1 MSEINTIGASNAV
14 LQDLAIKTKEKNDE
28 LDKNAFLE
36 LMVAQLNNQDPLN
49 PQENG
54 DFIAQLAQF
63 SSVEGIDNLNSTVE
77 VMSTSLQSS
86 QALQA
91 SALVG
96 RTVHIKSDSSFLAP
110 EGQVSGVI
118 KLDSS
123 AANLTLNISNSA
135 GVLVDQIDLGNQ
147 AAGDIRFAWN
157 GKDGNGVPFSA
168 GEYFFR
174 AEANTG
180 GASKEIDVSLSA
192 NVDSVSINPDRSVV
206 LNIAGRGAIP
216 LLNVE
221 EIL

>member
-1 MSEINTIGASNAV
+1 MTDITSTTASNP
-14 LQDLAIKTKEKNDE
+14 LLRELAIKPQENSKE

-54 DFIAQLAQF
+54 EFIAQLAQF
-63 SSVEGIDNLNSTVE
+63 SSVEGIENLNNTVE

-96 RTVHIKSDSSFLAP
+96 RRVHVLSDKSYLSADDDI
-110 EGQVSGVI
+110 SGTI
-118 KLDSS
+118 KLDRSTT
-123 AANLTLNISNSA
+123 NLTLNIANSA
-135 GVLVDQIDLGNQ
+135 GVLIDQIELGSQ
-147 AAGDIRFAWN
+147 TRGDIRFAWN
-157 GKDGNGVPFSA
+157 GKDANGVPYPE
-168 GEYFFR
+168 GEYLFT
-174 AEANTG
+174 AEADIG
-180 GASKEIDVSLSA
+180 GTTEEIDLALSA
-192 NVDSVSINPDRSVV
+192 NVDSVSINPDRTVL
-206 LNIAGRGAIP
+206 LNIQGQGAVP